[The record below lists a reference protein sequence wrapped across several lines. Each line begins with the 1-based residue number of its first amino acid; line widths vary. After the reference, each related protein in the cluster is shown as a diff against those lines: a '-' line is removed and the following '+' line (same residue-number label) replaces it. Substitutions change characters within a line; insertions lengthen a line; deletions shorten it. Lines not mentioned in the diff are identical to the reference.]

1 MSVFNSTS
9 GKPSKFLRILP
20 RSLRYY
26 HQYTDI
32 LSWIVELPDKV
43 CVSHT
48 KCVGDKTKTVFTTQ
62 KFRKSAAHWF
72 IPLKIF

>member
-1 MSVFNSTS
+1 M
-9 GKPSKFLRILP
+9 FLTAQVANPTNFLEFF
-20 RSLRYY
+20 LD
-26 HQYTDI
+26 QYTDI